1 MKDQEKVQP
10 SVEEAQALVGVAVS
24 GDKDLESALQVLVT
38 QASRKSRGKG
48 SQFQNS
54 MSEYMDHKLAI
65 NEPRLEKAQAK
76 KHHERA
82 GFADGKTIRECVASQ
97 FFEWADL
104 KYDIVTCRYLVIVDG
119 PNFDPEEG

>member
-38 QASRKSRGKG
+38 QATRKSRAKG

-54 MSEYMDHKLAI
+54 MSEFMDHKLAI

-76 KHHERA
+76 KHH
-82 GFADGKTIRECVASQ
+82 
-97 FFEWADL
+97 
-104 KYDIVTCRYLVIVDG
+104 
-119 PNFDPEEG
+119 